1 MIALTWWL
9 LVLILGGLGLVIDCY
24 ARSLRPLP
32 FWVAMHHIAET
43 ARRLVGE
50 TSPPQR
56 PVSIATCLGW
66 PMDSSRW
73 SVCAPPS
80 RFSPLS
86 CRRAAGLLWSA
97 GGPISRAE
105 NLPPDQNDCTPRDPA
120 ALLNHSGF
128 DSRAPL
134 SDALGGPAHPTGT

>member
-1 MIALTWWL
+1 MIALSWWL
-9 LVLILGGLGLVIDCY
+9 LCVMLGGLGVVIDRCVL
-24 ARSLRPLP
+24 SLHPLP
-32 FWVAMHHIAET
+32 FCVAMHHIAEPT
-43 ARRLVGE
+43 RRVVGE
-50 TSPPQR
+50 TSAPQR

-73 SVCAPPS
+73 SVCATPS

-86 CRRAAGLLWSA
+86 CRSAAG
-97 GGPISRAE
+97 PIYRAE

-120 ALLNHSGF
+120 ALLNQSGF
-128 DSRAPL
+128 DSRASL